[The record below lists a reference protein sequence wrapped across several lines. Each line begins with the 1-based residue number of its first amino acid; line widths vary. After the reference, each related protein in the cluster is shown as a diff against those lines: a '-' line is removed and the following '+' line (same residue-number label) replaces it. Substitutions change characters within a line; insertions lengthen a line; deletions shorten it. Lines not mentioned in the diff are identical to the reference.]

1 MKSHSLFSLFTS
13 LAVMVFACTHDASA
27 AEKVSSE
34 RSTARAQPALRWRSE
49 SFPTT
54 AVARLQYR
62 EMPVAEILKVQRY
75 NDSRELKA
83 EQIGI
88 GRTAANAGVA
98 RVLPALKWLTLPDG
112 SSVARIEVK
121 SPVALAMRVG
131 LDVSM
136 LDAGAELRFGGSDRS
151 SEVVAMMTGAEMRKI
166 ADARGIAWTP
176 GTDGERQIIEVYLP
190 PRVSRTAVKLQAP
203 QASHL
208 LANSL
213 NDFKILPKIGESASC
228 NVDTA
233 CRVGELG
240 ANFVSA
246 KNAVAHMVFNYFQ
259 SNGTTVYGTF
269 ICSGTLLADTLSSSQ
284 IPYFYSANHCFY
296 GGEKGAP
303 LQNLQTVANTL
314 TTYWGY
320 EATACGSGVQAAKIP
335 LAGGAT
341 VMYADADTGTTTTN
355 GTDAML
361 LRLNGT
367 PPAGVQYAG
376 WSSELLATSSSIVG
390 IHHPS
395 GDAKKVSSGQQVTRD
410 GYLTTVAWLSGTTE
424 GGSSGSGLFTAD
436 GDGYHL
442 RGGLYGGQ
450 ASCANTGSVA
460 NAENRD
466 YYSRFD
472 VIFPN
477 IKQWLSPVSATPIR
491 VNGSHPLIHSS
502 AAPATPAS
510 AAMAAP
516 APTTNPANLRRPLL
530 RMVRT
535 GPFEP

>member
-1 MKSHSLFSLFTS
+1 MKSHSLLSFVACV
-13 LAVMVFACTHDASA
+13 AVMVLACAYDASA

-34 RSTARAQPALRWRSE
+34 RSTAPAQPAQRWRSD
-49 SFPTT
+49 SFPT
-54 AVARLQYR
+54 ASVARLQYR
-62 EMPVAEILKVQRY
+62 EMPVADIYKVQRY
-75 NDSRELKA
+75 NDTRNLKA

-88 GRTAANAGVA
+88 GRVAASAGVA
-98 RVLPALKWLTLPDG
+98 RTLPALKWMALRDG

-131 LDVSM
+131 LDVGQ
-136 LDAGAELRFGGSDRS
+136 LDPRAELRFGGSDRPR
-151 SEVVAMMTGAEMRKI
+151 EVVAMMTGAEMRRI
-166 ADARGIAWTP
+166 ADARGVAWTP
-176 GTDGERQIIEVYLP
+176 ATDGERQIIEVYLP
-190 PRVSRTAVKLQAP
+190 PRVPRNGVKLQAP

-208 LANSL
+208 LVNSL
-213 NDFKILPKIGESASC
+213 NDFKILPKIGESAAC

-259 SNGTTVYGTF
+259 ANGTVYGTF
-269 ICSGTLLADTLSSSQ
+269 ICSGTLLADTLTATQ

-296 GGEKGAP
+296 GGDKGAP
-303 LQNLQTVANTL
+303 LQDLQTVANTL

-320 EATACGSGVQAAKIP
+320 EATACNSGVQAAKVP

-341 VMYADADTGTTTTN
+341 VLYADADTGTTTTT

-367 PPAGVQYAG
+367 PPAGSEYAG
-376 WSSELLATSSSIVG
+376 WSSALLASGSNIIG
-390 IHHPS
+390 IHHPQ

-410 GYLTTVAWLSGTTE
+410 AYLTTVAWLSGTTE

-442 RGGLYGGQ
+442 RGGLYGGS
-450 ASCANTGSVA
+450 ASCANTGTVA
-460 NAENRD
+460 NTGNRD

-477 IKQWLSPVSATPIR
+477 IKQWLAPVSTTPIR
-491 VNGSHPLIHSS
+491 VNGSHPLIHSPAS
-502 AAPATPAS
+502 PAAAAPTSS
-510 AAMAAP
+510 AIPAP
-516 APTTNPANLRRPLL
+516 AAVPLDSRL
-530 RMVRT
+530 PRIRAIRT